1 MARRPR
7 EHRPGAV
14 YHAYSRGNNGQVV
27 FLDDD
32 DRTIF
37 LAILA
42 DVCMKT
48 RTKVLAYCL
57 MSNHFHLLLEI
68 ALASLE
74 SLMRRVMSRYSR
86 AVNRKHRRFGHVFQ
100 ARYKAKICRGDGYY
114 RKLLPY
120 IHRNPVKA
128 GMVAAAADWV
138 WSSARQF
145 EGPIRSTLIDIERAL
160 SYLDADPAQ
169 ARSLYADGMG
179 TVNDDFEPTFNR
191 KPYLCWRENPLPRA
205 GMPMETMARV
215 VEEELGV
222 GLHRAEAYVR
232 PVKVSQARRQFAHR
246 ALSQGHSAS
255 AIATFLGLTP
265 SGVCRMLR
273 G

>member
-14 YHAYSRGNNGQVV
+14 YHAYSRGNNGQIV

-42 DVCMKT
+42 DVCSKT

-68 ALASLE
+68 ALATLE
-74 SLMRRVMSRYSR
+74 SVMRRVMSRYSR
-86 AVNRKHRRFGHVFQ
+86 TINRKHRRFGHVFQ
-100 ARYKAKICRGDGYY
+100 ARYKAKLCRGDAYY

-128 GMVAAAADWV
+128 GMVAVAADWA

-145 EGPIRSTLIDIERAL
+145 EGPIRSSLVDIDRAL

-169 ARSLYADGMG
+169 AKGLYAEGLG
-179 TVNDDFEPTFNR
+179 VGNDDFEPIYSQ
-191 KPYLCWRENPLPRA
+191 KPYLCWRENPMPRT
-205 GMPMETMARV
+205 GMPMERMARM

-222 GLHRAEAYVR
+222 GLHVR
-232 PVKVSQARRQFAHR
+232 PTKVSQARRQFAHR
-246 ALSQGHSAS
+246 ALAQGHHAS
-255 AIATFLGLTP
+255 AIAAFLGLTP

-273 G
+273 A